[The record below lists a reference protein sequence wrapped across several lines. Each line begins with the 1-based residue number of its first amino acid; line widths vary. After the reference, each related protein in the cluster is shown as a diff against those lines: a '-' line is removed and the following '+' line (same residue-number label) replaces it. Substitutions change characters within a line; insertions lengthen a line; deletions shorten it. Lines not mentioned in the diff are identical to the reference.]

1 MSTNTFVN
9 YSVAFCIQFAAV
21 LLALSLIKHLRFQK
35 TAALVLAAGLSLMA
49 IRRLIPFQHF
59 FPQLDFLQGDHYAD
73 SVLSIVI
80 SLLLFSGLFGLRKS
94 MSRLEDYTDLIENR
108 SRTDYLTG
116 AWNRLEI
123 ERRIEIE
130 ISRSRRYASPLALVL
145 IDIDHFKQI
154 NDNYG
159 HDAGDQVIRLVSDL
173 LRRSVRSVDLVGRL
187 GGDEF
192 VILVQL
198 PSDQAT
204 AMLERTLAQVRSTDM
219 QISAEAP
226 VMVTLS
232 IGLAASDGP
241 ARYQLAQL
249 MTAADAAL
257 YVAKDRGRAQVANLE
272 LEAQRS
278 RAGGRGRKRI
288 EGWQV
293 RGA

>member
-59 FPQLDFLQGDHYAD
+59 FPPLSFLQGDHYAD

-94 MSRLEDYTDLIENR
+94 MSRLKDYTDLIENR

-145 IDIDHFKQI
+145 FDIDHFKQI

-159 HDAGDQVIRLVSDL
+159 HES
-173 LRRSVRSVDLVGRL
+173 
-187 GGDEF
+187 GDEVLRNLVDF
-192 VILVQL
+192 CQKNIREIDVLGRFGGEEFLILMPSTDEGAAFSAAERLREGVEQL
-198 PSDQAT
+198 VCAIRDGHQIRVTISLGVSVLHPQSDADAYQQMKQLIGQSDQA
-204 AMLERTLAQVRSTDM
+204 MYLAKQSGRNQTR
-219 QISAEAP
+219 
-226 VMVTLS
+226 LN
-232 IGLAASDGP
+232 LAG
-241 ARYQLAQL
+241 
-249 MTAADAAL
+249 
-257 YVAKDRGRAQVANLE
+257 
-272 LEAQRS
+272 
-278 RAGGRGRKRI
+278 
-288 EGWQV
+288 
-293 RGA
+293 